1 MINITDIKAA
11 AERIA
16 GHVQHSPMPKSDA
29 LSDLC
34 GCELYVKLENLQRT
48 GSFKERG
55 ALNKLLSLNEDERR
69 RGVISASA
77 GNHAQGVAF
86 HARRLGIPAT
96 IVMPEASPLVKVR
109 STREFGAEVI
119 LVGENFD
126 EAFAHARALEKERHL
141 VFVHPFDDPA
151 IIAGQG
157 TVGLEIIADLPDVDA
172 VITSIGGGGLI
183 AGMACA
189 LKTLRPQVEIIG
201 VNAVTVA
208 SMHAS
213 FAAKKVVTVNAGR
226 TIADGI
232 TPRRVGDLTFAMA
245 QKYVDRVVTVDDEEV
260 ANAILQLL
268 EKEKTVAEGAGAAPM
283 AALLHG
289 DLGLAGKKVVVIV
302 SGGNINVN
310 LISRIIERGLI
321 KDGRR
326 VHLKVVVPDRPGML
340 AQLLAAVAQRQA
352 NVLEVHHQRWSRRL
366 SLGDTEVSLV
376 LETRGA
382 DHVVEIEAA
391 LTALGLSVAR
401 VEG

>member
-1 MINITDIKAA
+1 
-11 AERIA
+11 
-16 GHVQHSPMPKSDA
+16 
-29 LSDLC
+29 
-34 GCELYVKLENLQRT
+34 
-48 GSFKERG
+48 
-55 ALNKLLSLNEDERR
+55 
-69 RGVISASA
+69 
-77 GNHAQGVAF
+77 
-86 HARRLGIPAT
+86 
-96 IVMPEASPLVKVR
+96 
-109 STREFGAEVI
+109 
-119 LVGENFD
+119 
-126 EAFAHARALEKERHL
+126 
-141 VFVHPFDDPA
+141 
-151 IIAGQG
+151 
-157 TVGLEIIADLPDVDA
+157 
-172 VITSIGGGGLI
+172 
-183 AGMACA
+183 MACA
-189 LKTLRPQVEIIG
+189 LKTLKPEVEIIG

-289 DLGLAGKKVVVIV
+289 DLGLTGKKVVVIV

-391 LTALGLSVAR
+391 LTALSLSVAR